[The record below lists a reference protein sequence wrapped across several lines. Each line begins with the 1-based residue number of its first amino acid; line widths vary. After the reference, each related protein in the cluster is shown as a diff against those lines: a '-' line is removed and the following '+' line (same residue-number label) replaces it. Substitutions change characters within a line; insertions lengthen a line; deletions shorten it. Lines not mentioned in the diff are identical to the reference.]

1 MIETKLSRRDSLRNI
16 VAMGVAGGVVA
27 IGATVV
33 ATTAAEAAQPHME
46 RALADLQ
53 AALGQLQAAVPN
65 KGGHRVKAMELARQA
80 IAETRRGMAAA
91 G

>member
-27 IGATVV
+27 IGATAV

-53 AALGQLQAAVPN
+53 AALGQLQVAAPN
-65 KGGHRVKAMELARQA
+65 KGGHRVKAMELVRQA

>member
-16 VAMGVAGGVVA
+16 VAMGVA
-27 IGATVV
+27 IGATAV

-53 AALGQLQAAVPN
+53 AALGQLQVAAPN
-65 KGGHRVKAMELARQA
+65 KGGHRVKAMELVRQA